1 MADELQKLEDD
12 FNNIFAEL
20 AKEDGDVSSIT
31 GDIQDGTKAEKP
43 AEEGAQA
50 AAEGQEADQ
59 QQAEGQEATGSE
71 ADAQSE
77 ADDGGDG
84 SADAKSDAVEP
95 EPAVREPVG
104 EDDEVLRRLAALVKE
119 QKASTQQEQPQVQQQ
134 TQPEPPVYSDEER
147 KFLEDYEKDWP
158 DVAKAESLRRRS
170 EYREL
175 VNYVFTEVAK
185 VLKPQIETVQ
195 AISEM
200 THLQQLQT
208 QVSDYDDVRDKVI
221 SWAEK
226 QPPYLQTAYKHVIEQ
241 GTVDEVA
248 DLIDRYRRDTGASAA
263 PAAPKSVPKKVETE
277 LPSATKQAAAA
288 LAPVSSKRSAVIA
301 GDDPNDFESAFSS
314 FASKM

>member
-1 MADELQKLEDD
+1 MSDGIEKLEED
-12 FNNIFAEL
+12 FNSMFAEL
-20 AKEDGDVSSIT
+20 AKTDGEVPAEI
-31 GDIQDGTKAEKP
+31 GDKTDGTQT
-43 AEEGAQA
+43 QA
-50 AAEGQEADQ
+50 AAEGSQEGN
-59 QQAEGQEATGSE
+59 AEGQSEQQEAAENSE
-71 ADAQSE
+71 EGDAGTEGTADSA
-77 ADDGGDG
+77 GDG
-84 SADAKSDAVEP
+84 DSDAGSDAGDDQADAKPVEQ
-95 EPAVREPVG
+95 
-104 EDDEVLRRLAALVKE
+104 DDDVLRRLAALVKDQKSAATQVQE
-119 QKASTQQEQPQVQQQ
+119 QPAPQQPQQEQP
-134 TQPEPPVYSDEER
+134 VYSADEQ
-147 KFLEDYEKDWP
+147 KFLEEYEKDWP
-158 DVAKAESLRRRS
+158 DVAKAESLRRRA

-185 VLKPQIETVQ
+185 VLRPQIETVQ

-226 QPPYLQTAYKHVIEQ
+226 QPPYLQAAYKHVIEQ

-248 DLIDRYRRDTGASAA
+248 DLIDRYRQETGYKA
-263 PAAPKSVPKKVETE
+263 PNAAPKPAPKRVETE

-314 FASKM
+314 FANKL

>member
-1 MADELQKLEDD
+1 MAEQQPDPVDNFD
-12 FNNIFAEL
+12 SIFEEL
-20 AKEDGDVSSIT
+20 AKT
-31 GDIQDGTKAEKP
+31 GGEPEQTTEGTTNGAETKA
-43 AEEGAQA
+43 AGEEGTQA
-50 AAEGQEADQ
+50 AGEGQEGT
-59 QQAEGQEATGSE
+59 QAATEEAAGNET
-71 ADAQSE
+71 DTQSA

-84 SADAKSDAVEP
+84 SADAKPDVGEP
-95 EPAVREPVG
+95 EPANRTMVD

-119 QKASTQQEQPQVQQQ
+119 QKAAPAQEQPIQQQ
-134 TQPEPPVYSDEER
+134 TQVEPPVYSDDER

-158 DVAKAESLRRRS
+158 DVAKAEALRRRS

-195 AISEM
+195 AMSEM

-221 SWAEK
+221 DWAQK
-226 QPPYLQTAYKHVIEQ
+226 QPPYLRAAYKHVIDE

-248 DLIDRYRRDTGASAA
+248 DLIDRYKRDTGASAA
-263 PAAPKSVPKKVETE
+263 PAAPRSAPKRVETE

-314 FASKM
+314 FAKNL

>member
-20 AKEDGDVSSIT
+20 AKEDGDVSTIT

-43 AEEGAQA
+43 AEEGTQAAAESQEGTQA
-50 AAEGQEADQ
+50 AAEGSQEAPSGESS
-59 QQAEGQEATGSE
+59 EGGTP
-71 ADAQSE
+71 
-77 ADDGGDG
+77 DDGGDG
-84 SADAKSDAVEP
+84 SADAEPPSD
-95 EPAVREPVG
+95 EPAADRKLVD
-104 EDDEVLRRLAALVKE
+104 EDDEVLRRLAALVKD
-119 QKASTQQEQPQVQQQ
+119 QKTAPAQEQPPVQQQ
-134 TQPEPPVYSDEER
+134 TQPEPPVYSEDER
-147 KFLEDYEKDWP
+147 QFLADYEKDWP
-158 DVAKAESLRRRS
+158 DVAKAEALRRRS

-185 VLKPQIETVQ
+185 VLRPQIETVQ
-195 AISEM
+195 AMSEM

-221 SWAEK
+221 DWAQK
-226 QPPYLQTAYKHVIEQ
+226 QPPYLQSAYKHVIEQ

-248 DLIDRYRRDTGASAA
+248 DLIDRYRRDTGTSAA
-263 PAAPKSVPKKVETE
+263 PAAPKPAPRKVETE